1 MAKKK
6 ITIERLRRL
15 NFIAFIFFAL
25 QLGLM
30 TWLASFKVKYDITV
44 NYLSFDVATR
54 TLTTASKAIF
64 SIPLVWPILAF
75 IAMSMTAHLI
85 ICTIWYRGYKKDLQK
100 EIGRAHV

>member
-44 NYLSFDVATR
+44 NY
-54 TLTTASKAIF
+54 
-64 SIPLVWPILAF
+64 
-75 IAMSMTAHLI
+75 
-85 ICTIWYRGYKKDLQK
+85 Q
-100 EIGRAHV
+100 IGRAHV